1 MTGQCE
7 IVKTFIRKCNAR
19 SSFVA
24 QSSCV
29 EHSLGRGIRLSAI
42 DDGGQEHI
50 TTYTVVGQLILPIRK
65 TFGIRSATQCRLINL
80 GNEIGMIKFHWV
92 FGETFSLLRHPV
104 FGDILKAQCAFIKL
118 VNPISQAS
126 GVRRT
131 IEERNVQLGQVSLSN
146 GHAYPYL

>member
-1 MTGQCE
+1 MTSQCE

-24 QSSCV
+24 QSSGV

-65 TFGIRSATQCRLINL
+65 TFGIRSTTQCRLINL
-80 GNEIGMIKFHWV
+80 GDEIDMIKFHWV
-92 FGETFSLLRHPV
+92 FSETFSLLRHPV
-104 FGDILKAQCAFIKL
+104 LGDILKAQCAFFKL

-131 IEERNVQLGQVSLSN
+131 IEERNVQLGQV
-146 GHAYPYL
+146 